1 MRTTPTCYCRPGATR
16 PSRVVLDLHKSP
28 ESRFLR
34 LCSKDSLD
42 ACPIPPKALV
52 QKSSPEASPSGPTEE
67 GTEDHEA
74 EGTTSP
80 RSFAYEERFPDAQSA
95 FGLDLSPPD
104 AAASS
109 TLVFLDTSALLL
121 LYDATEAAARA
132 ALDAFGRLR
141 EDTRLIVPGHAARE
155 YAVVRSHKITDL
167 YDDLSRQVRPP
178 ALPKRA
184 GAFSNRALVESLGH
198 ADRLNELRQ
207 QIAALTEA
215 YQHEARMLMGELEAW
230 AGDDFISEAYSALFE
245 GEAVQDLDA
254 TVRDVTAEVQRRD
267 DISRPPGYLDS
278 GKDQNAAGDLLIWN
292 TLLAVAARRDR
303 DAVLVTQ
310 DRKSD
315 WWHQG
320 GKGIAL
326 YPRTELIHEFDQQT
340 GGRSF
345 GLLTLPGLLQTM
357 DVEAIH
363 VQRVREAVGE
373 APSTETIEVV
383 GPAERV
389 RTVATVATGAHDA
402 RSTGDGRL
410 GTRRA
415 TSLQVREDEADAVA
429 QLARDADLDV
439 TRNADGR
446 VARAFERQQNKAS
459 EEDPAGGGPAE

>member
-1 MRTTPTCYCRPGATR
+1 MHTR
-16 PSRVVLDLHKSP
+16 P
-28 ESRFLR
+28 
-34 LCSKDSLD
+34 
-42 ACPIPPKALV
+42 PPFSIKVLV
-52 QKSSPEASPSGPTEE
+52 QTPPSEGASPDSSEE
-67 GTEDHEA
+67 TTGNHEA
-74 EGTTSP
+74 DTATSP
-80 RSFAYEERFPDAQSA
+80 QSFAYEERFPDAQSA
-95 FGLDLSPPD
+95 FGLELTPPET
-104 AAASS
+104 AASS

-121 LYDATEAAARA
+121 LYDVAEAAARA

-141 EDTRLIVPGHAARE
+141 EQNRLIVPGHAARE
-155 YAVVRSHKITDL
+155 YAVVRSYKITDL

-178 ALPKRA
+178 ALPKQP
-184 GAFSNRALVESLGH
+184 GDLPNRALVESLGY
-198 ADRLNELRQ
+198 ADRLDDLRQ
-207 QIAALTEA
+207 RIAALTEA
-215 YQHEARMLMGELEAW
+215 YQHEARKLMGELEAW
-230 AGDDFISEAYSALFE
+230 AGDDFISKAYSALFE

-320 GKGIAL
+320 GEGNAL

-345 GLLTLPGLLQTM
+345 GLLTLPGLLQAM
-357 DVEAIH
+357 DVEAPH

-389 RTVATVATGAHDA
+389 RTMVTVATSAHDA
-402 RSTGDGRL
+402 QSTGDGRL

-415 TSLQVREDEADAVA
+415 ASLQVREDEANAVA

-459 EEDPAGGGPAE
+459 KNDSADEEPAGQ